1 MAYLIIF
8 NVEGHNHG
16 AKSPIV
22 PGDVDSDK
30 TVQVRWIHIQR
41 LQAWRDSE
49 QTMGVVIVPDG
60 QNKKVTT

>member
-8 NVEGHNHG
+8 NVEGHNHR

-30 TVQVRWIHIQR
+30 TVQVCWIHIQR